1 MSKKI
6 SPKQLLANKNNSKN
20 GGVKTE
26 EGKLVS
32 SKNALKHGCL
42 SQQILPD
49 ELERYQELYDE
60 LVVEM
65 EPESILERI
74 MIERIATHVLQLNR
88 ISFAKTEFVNVCAN
102 PGKFKDSFEDF
113 MPNRVVTIEEPYE
126 PKVKQGDVEVLLA
139 VYHRY
144 EVSVENRL
152 YRAIR
157 EYKSLR

>member
-6 SPKQLLANKNNSKN
+6 SPKQLIANKNNSKN

-32 SKNALKHGCL
+32 SKNALTHGCL
-42 SQQILPD
+42 SQQVLPE
-49 ELERYQELYDE
+49 ELECYQELYDE
-60 LVVEM
+60 LVEEM
-65 EPESILERI
+65 KPEGILDRIMVERI
-74 MIERIATHVLQLNR
+74 TTHVLQLNR
-88 ISFAKTEFVNVCAN
+88 ISFAKKEFINSRAN
-102 PGKFKDSFEDF
+102 LGKFKDLFEDV
-113 MPNRVVTIEEPYE
+113 MSNGVVTVEEPYK
-126 PKVKQGDVEVLLA
+126 PKVKQEDVEVLLG